1 MIISILVGILYWYYI
16 AFAYYTRVTLIH
28 AYYIHKGHNMWSP
41 RVKPYL
47 CAVYLYNF
55 IYVWK
60 CFTASPIIVLTEK
73 FLDGTFFGKKL
84 HRVWCG
90 TIFCSSCTQ
99 SFTWNKECYH
109 PSLSIHRTSRLS
121 QQSLFNPILFRSK
134 YVIIRDCI
142 PDPWSER
149 NKK

>member
-1 MIISILVGILYWYYI
+1 MCPSSS
-16 AFAYYTRVTLIH
+16 YYTRVTVRH
-28 AYYIHKGHNMWSP
+28 AYYIYKGYNMRYS
-41 RVKPYL
+41 RVK
-47 CAVYLYNF
+47 AILYTVCLSNF
-55 IYVWK
+55 IYVRQ
-60 CFTASPIIVLTEK
+60 CFTAIPIIVLTEK

-99 SFTWNKECYH
+99 SFTRNLQCYH
-109 PSLSIHRTSRLS
+109 PSFSIHWTSRLS